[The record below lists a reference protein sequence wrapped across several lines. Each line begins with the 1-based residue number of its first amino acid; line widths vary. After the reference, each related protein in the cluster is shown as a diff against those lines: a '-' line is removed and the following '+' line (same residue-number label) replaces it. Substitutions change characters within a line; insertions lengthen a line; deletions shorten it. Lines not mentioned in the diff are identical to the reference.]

1 VSAGR
6 PSHLILPEEVDA
18 WLADSAV
25 KVVTYHR
32 TSVLGARSILAQGVD
47 IARSRIGA
55 YGQGFY
61 TATAPVDEELDDVTL
76 TVAVRLR
83 SPLVGYAEALAVRV
97 DEIIVTRYGRLR
109 PITTDVASAVRR
121 VLVGLGYD
129 GLVIRDVEEE
139 GLDYVVAFFG
149 TSVKVVQP

>member
-1 VSAGR
+1 VNADR
-6 PSHLILPEEVDA
+6 PSHLILPEDVDA

-25 KVVTYHR
+25 KAVTYHR
-32 TSVLGARSILAQGVD
+32 TSVLAARSILERGVD

-61 TATAPVDEELDDVTL
+61 TATAPVDEDLDDVLL
-76 TVAVRLR
+76 TVAVRLE
-83 SPLVGYAEALAVRV
+83 SPLVGSAEVLADQV

-109 PITTDVASAVRR
+109 PITAAVASTVRR

-129 GLVIRDVEEE
+129 GLVIRDVGEE
-139 GLDYVVAFFG
+139 GFDYVVAFFG
-149 TSVKVVQP
+149 ASVKVVQS